1 MSHLRNSHAT
11 IYSRIKGNI
20 GGEAAAKRLQ
30 PSGSGGLQQTLAGSF
45 AKVTPYA
52 RNSKKWEKLTDA
64 VTFFLAK
71 DVMPIYSVEKP
82 GFQQLLKEF
91 DPQYVLPLRKYFSN
105 TAIPTLHA
113 KTREKVV
120 SEVGHAQ
127 DFAATTDLWSSTTTG
142 PYISYTVH
150 FIGDNWELQ
159 CYCLQTMYCPEDHT
173 GENLVSALEST
184 LEAWALQSKQQSCLT
199 TDNGSNFTKAA
210 CLLDWPHISCFG
222 HNLHLAVTAATE
234 DNRVSRAYGICHKI
248 VNTFSHRKVG
258 FSDSSV

>member
-1 MSHLRNSHAT
+1 MMEDLVPKPGATKSPVWACFGFVAGADGKPANEEKTVCRECGRTVATKGSNTSNLLSHLRNSHAT

-20 GGEAAAKRLQ
+20 GGEAAAKCSQ

-45 AKVTPYA
+45 VKVTPYA

-64 VTFFLAK
+64 DTFCLAK

-91 DPQYVLPLRKYFSN
+91 DPQYVLPSRKYFSN
-105 TAIPTLHA
+105 TAIPTLYA

-127 DFAATTDLWSSTTTG
+127 HFAATTDLWSSATTE

-159 CYCLQTMYCPEDHT
+159 SYCLQTM
-173 GENLVSALEST
+173 
-184 LEAWALQSKQQSCLT
+184 
-199 TDNGSNFTKAA
+199 
-210 CLLDWPHISCFG
+210 
-222 HNLHLAVTAATE
+222 
-234 DNRVSRAYGICHKI
+234 
-248 VNTFSHRKVG
+248 
-258 FSDSSV
+258 